1 MAYNRKR
8 RSLAQSSSSKEA
20 STAKD
25 IDQGALEAG
34 NTTSRKSASGIFGA
48 IQAEPTPHRKGVCFL
63 STSTNAE
70 GDTPVILPWRVDSD
84 IYDDK
89 VPKHVH
95 EHSASQDISSC
106 GRSTYDDI
114 SLFGLSFLFDSED
127 DSYDADDSSCEFL
140 QADLHEVS
148 LNDDLSPPWAEPVD
162 SKWKNEVATAMNAFR
177 SSRVDHDDI
186 VAFPVHVES
195 EGLSQQIAGGSKEIY
210 VHFGVGPMQI
220 CPVDSPQLSASFV
233 TV

>member
-1 MAYNRKR
+1 MTIYT
-8 RSLAQSSSSKEA
+8 SL
-20 STAKD
+20 
-25 IDQGALEAG
+25 
-34 NTTSRKSASGIFGA
+34 
-48 IQAEPTPHRKGVCFL
+48 
-63 STSTNAE
+63 
-70 GDTPVILPWRVDSD
+70 
-84 IYDDK
+84 DK

-195 EGLSQQIAGGSKEIY
+195 EGLSQQIAGGSKEVVQVQHIENWRNN
-210 VHFGVGPMQI
+210 FLPM
-220 CPVDSPQLSASFV
+220 DEMNSSSPSKYTAISFFRFP
-233 TV
+233 